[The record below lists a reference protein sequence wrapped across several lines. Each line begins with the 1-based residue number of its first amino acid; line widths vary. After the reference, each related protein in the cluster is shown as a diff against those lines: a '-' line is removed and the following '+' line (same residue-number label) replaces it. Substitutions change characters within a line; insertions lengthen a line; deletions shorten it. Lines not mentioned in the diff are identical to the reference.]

1 MFPFGRFFLSFYLFL
16 CVLCDFDHL
25 IWIILYTSLS
35 AQCVFKLSVWLVRNC
50 KWYLLN
56 TESTWTKPLKIDQF
70 KVKSYLITESK
81 SNEIHRISICTIW
94 ETKHYEKNKRKMNM
108 VWYVCSSREFI
119 DININNNS
127 NSKQT
132 RITNL
137 NTTKS
142 VFQAQEQDFMDDLMF
157 FFFKFLYFAPL
168 NAKERTKEDRKNVNK
183 YQK

>member
-1 MFPFGRFFLSFYLFL
+1 
-16 CVLCDFDHL
+16 
-25 IWIILYTSLS
+25 
-35 AQCVFKLSVWLVRNC
+35 
-50 KWYLLN
+50 
-56 TESTWTKPLKIDQF
+56 
-70 KVKSYLITESK
+70 
-81 SNEIHRISICTIW
+81 
-94 ETKHYEKNKRKMNM
+94 MNM

-142 VFQAQEQDFMDDLMF
+142 VFQAQEQDFMDDLMLF
-157 FFFKFLYFAPL
+157 FFEFLYFAPL